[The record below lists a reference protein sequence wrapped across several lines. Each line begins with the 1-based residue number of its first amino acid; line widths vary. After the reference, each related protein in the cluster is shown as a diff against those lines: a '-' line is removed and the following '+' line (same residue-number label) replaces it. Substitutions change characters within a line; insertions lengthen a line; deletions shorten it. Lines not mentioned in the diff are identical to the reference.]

1 MRKRIWL
8 LASCGIVG
16 VGFGLCAADAPP
28 GHLADE
34 LSALSLTD
42 PVSTSPADGFARIRS
57 TGGRRARKAGGQGR
71 CVGRRQCRPAALRG
85 GRPCR
90 ARPRKN
96 PN

>member
-8 LASCGIVG
+8 LASCGIMG

-42 PVSTSPADGFARIRS
+42 PVSTSPAADSKNPFDNAAPAPEKPVG
-57 TGGRRARKAGGQGR
+57 KAVPSGVVNADQQLFEGAD
-71 CVGRRQCRPAALRG
+71 PASAPR
-85 GRPCR
+85 
-90 ARPRKN
+90 RKN